1 MKRDDSVYLKHVRD
15 AIAKIELYLQG
26 IDEPSFKEQSMV
38 QDAVFRQ
45 LEIVGEAVKRVS
57 PELRNKY
64 PQIQWRAI
72 AGMRDKLIH
81 QYFGVDL
88 QKAWDAAT
96 IQAVELKL
104 EVNRILDELD
114 SATN

>member
-15 AIAKIELYLQG
+15 AIETIELYLQG
-26 IDEPSFKEQSMV
+26 IDEASFGQKRMV

-45 LEIVGEAVKRVS
+45 LEIIGEAVKRIS

-64 PQIQWRAI
+64 PHIQWKAI

-88 QKAWDAAT
+88 QKVWDAAT
-96 IQAVELKL
+96 IETASLKAN
-104 EVNRILDELD
+104 VNKILDDLAD
-114 SATN
+114 SAN